1 MTDAS
6 PPLIGISACLRED
19 GRYTWH
25 SVAEQ
30 YVRAAARIGV
40 PVLIPALGDD
50 TDFATLMERLDGLV
64 LTGSASNV
72 EPHRYD
78 GAASRPGTLHDR
90 ARDATTLPLIRRAI
104 DAGLPLIALCRGHQE
119 LNVALGGTLHQ
130 HVHEVA
136 GRANHRAPS
145 DLPNAQRYAPSH
157 AVTLT
162 SGGLLEGLAGTR
174 RVVVNSLHGQA
185 IDRLAP
191 GLAVEAMSE
200 DGVIEAV
207 RVIDASEF
215 ALGVQW
221 HPEWSAA
228 SDPFSRAIFAGFQA
242 ALRRRCA
249 IRSQRLE
256 RAVDARRSE
265 VTKV

>member
-1 MTDAS
+1 MAPAS
-6 PPLIGISACLRED
+6 PLLIGISACLRED

-40 PVLIPALGDD
+40 PVLIPALGPE
-50 TDFATLMERLDGLV
+50 TDFATLIERLDGLV

-72 EPHRYD
+72 EPHLYD

-90 ARDATTLPLIRRAI
+90 ARDATTLPLIRRAL

-130 HVHEVA
+130 HVHELP

-145 DLPNAQRYAPSH
+145 DLPNDQRYAPSH
-157 AVTLT
+157 PVRLT
-162 SGGLLEGLAGTR
+162 PGGVLAGLAETQQA
-174 RVVVNSLHGQA
+174 VVNSLHAQA

-191 GLAVEAMSE
+191 GLAIEAMSE

-207 RVIDASEF
+207 RVANAPAF

-221 HPEWSAA
+221 HPEWSAE
-228 SDPFSRAIFAGFQA
+228 SDPFSRAIFAAFLA
-242 ALRRRCA
+242 AMQRYA
-249 IRSQRLE
+249 ATRSQYQGS
-256 RAVDARRSE
+256 AFDTWPAE

>member
-1 MTDAS
+1 MVTS
-6 PPLIGISACLRED
+6 PPLIGIAACLRED

-40 PVLIPALGDD
+40 PVLIPALGAD
-50 TDFATLMERLDGLV
+50 TDFATLIDRLDGLV

-72 EPHRYD
+72 EPLHYD
-78 GAASRPGTLHDR
+78 GIASRSGTLHDR
-90 ARDATTLPLIRRAI
+90 ARDATTLPLIRRAL

-130 HVHEVA
+130 HVHELP

-157 AVTLT
+157 PVTLT
-162 SGGLLEGLAGTR
+162 PGGVLAGLAGAQR
-174 RVVVNSLHGQA
+174 AYVNSLHAQA

-191 GLAVEAMSE
+191 GLAVEAMSD

-207 RVIDASEF
+207 RVVDAAEF

-221 HPEWSAA
+221 HPEWSVG
-228 SDPFSRAIFAGFQA
+228 SDSFSRAIFAAFQA
-242 ALRRRCA
+242 ALHRRAA
-249 IRSQRLE
+249 IRSQR
-256 RAVDARRSE
+256 AQASSGIQQPA

>member
-1 MTDAS
+1 MMAS

-40 PVLIPALGDD
+40 PVLIPALGAD
-50 TDFATLMERLDGLV
+50 TDFATLIDRLDGLV

-72 EPHRYD
+72 EPQRYD
-78 GAASRPGTLHDR
+78 GTASRPGTQHDR

-130 HVHEVA
+130 HVHELP

-157 AVTLT
+157 PVALT
-162 SGGLLEGLAGTR
+162 PGGMLAGLAGAHQA
-174 RVVVNSLHGQA
+174 VVNSLHAQA

-191 GLAVEAMSE
+191 GLAVEAMSS

-207 RVIDASEF
+207 RVIDAPEF

-221 HPEWSAA
+221 HPEWSAD
-228 SDPFSRAIFAGFQA
+228 SDSFSRAIFAAFQA
-242 ALRRRCA
+242 ALHRRAA
-249 IRSQRLE
+249 IRSQPS
-256 RAVDARRSE
+256 RASSDLYPSE

>member
-1 MTDAS
+1 MMTS

-50 TDFATLMERLDGLV
+50 TDFATLVDRLDGLV

-72 EPHRYD
+72 EPQHYD
-78 GAASRPGTLHDR
+78 GIVSRPGTMHDR

-130 HVHEVA
+130 HVHELP

-157 AVTLT
+157 PVTLT
-162 SGGLLEGLAGTR
+162 PGGMLAGLAGAPR
-174 RVVVNSLHGQA
+174 ALVNSLHAQA
-185 IDRLAP
+185 IDRLAD
-191 GLAVEAMSE
+191 GLAVEAMSD

-207 RVIDASEF
+207 RVIDAQDF

-221 HPEWSAA
+221 HPEWSAD
-228 SDPFSRAIFAGFQA
+228 SDPFSRAIFAAFQT
-242 ALRRRCA
+242 ALHRRAA
-249 IRSQRLE
+249 IRSQSSLTSP
-256 RAVDARRSE
+256 DANRSA

>member
-1 MTDAS
+1 MATS

-40 PVLIPALGDD
+40 PVLIPALGAE
-50 TDFATLMERLDGLV
+50 TDFATLIDRLDGLV

-72 EPHRYD
+72 EPLHYD
-78 GAASRPGTLHDR
+78 GIASRPGTQHDR

-130 HVHEVA
+130 HVHELP

-157 AVTLT
+157 PVTLT
-162 SGGLLEGLAGTR
+162 PGGMLAGLAGAPR
-174 RVVVNSLHGQA
+174 ALVNSLHAQA

-191 GLAVEAMSE
+191 GLAVEAMSD

-207 RVIDASEF
+207 RVADAPDF

-221 HPEWSAA
+221 HPEWSAD
-228 SDPFSRAIFAGFQA
+228 SDSFSRAIFTAFQA
-242 ALRRRCA
+242 ALRRRAA
-249 IRSQRLE
+249 IRSQRSP
-256 RAVDARRSE
+256 ASPDARQPA

>member
-1 MTDAS
+1 MMTS

-30 YVRAAARIGV
+30 YVNAAARIGV
-40 PVLIPALGDD
+40 PVLIPALGAE
-50 TDFATLMERLDGLV
+50 TDFATLIDRLDGLV

-72 EPHRYD
+72 EPHHYD
-78 GAASRPGTLHDR
+78 GIASRPGTMHDR

-130 HVHEVA
+130 HVHELP
-136 GRANHRAPS
+136 GRANHRAPA

-157 AVTLT
+157 PVTLT
-162 SGGLLEGLAGTR
+162 PGGMLAGLACAQR
-174 RVVVNSLHGQA
+174 ALVNSLHAQA
-185 IDRLAP
+185 IDRLAD

-207 RVIDASEF
+207 RVIDAPEF

-221 HPEWSAA
+221 HPEWSAD
-228 SDPFSRAIFAGFQA
+228 SDSFSRAIFAAFRA
-242 ALRRRCA
+242 ALHRRAA
-249 IRSQRLE
+249 IRSQSSPSALDTNRP
-256 RAVDARRSE
+256 E